1 MQELLARGLAQ
12 QDISAGLHA
21 TFGHSESD
29 LAQPAF
35 EFAMQ
40 DLPVLPLAKWQAAR
54 GRAAEPALC
63 RPLIFCP
70 GLWGSDVAM
79 SHTAWPLLGPCV
91 CSWHLSVVKV
101 MVDWPLLLLLLLSVC
116 WHRVQHASEL
126 GTAPPDPA
134 LDQACA

>member
-21 TFGHSESD
+21 TFGHSKSD

-54 GRAAEPALC
+54 GRAVEPALC
-63 RPLIFCP
+63 RSLFLCVKHPKGCF
-70 GLWGSDVAM
+70 GAAM
-79 SHTAWPLLGPCV
+79 SHAAWPVLGPYV
-91 CSWHLSVVKV
+91 CSWLYCNCGQVCGGLATQ
-101 MVDWPLLLLLLLSVC
+101 PLMLSVC
-116 WHRVQHASEL
+116 
-126 GTAPPDPA
+126 
-134 LDQACA
+134 